1 MFAIRIP
8 GEVVGRFE
16 STPFAGE
23 TAAAANGVES
33 TAGVTRT
40 ALSDQDKL
48 VNGGSRLYLLKV
60 SKCLDTNCGWKV
72 RVIRGESTAGVT
84 RTALSEQMPRQ
95 QVSKC
100 LDTR

>member
-40 ALSDQDKL
+40 ALSDQDKR
-48 VNGGSRLYLLKV
+48 VNGGSRLHLLNV
-60 SKCLDTNCGWKV
+60 TKCLDTNCGWEV
-72 RVIRGESTAGVT
+72 RVIRGESTAGVECT
-84 RTALSEQMPRQ
+84 DLR
-95 QVSKC
+95 
-100 LDTR
+100 